1 MAMRNP
7 LLRAIFPRDSSR
19 SVFLRSR
26 KGLMA
31 AYATGILL
39 AGAALTAGLS
49 TRASADE
56 TCIGLVTK
64 VYRANAKIGVQ
75 LLDNA
80 PVGANGAVIDFD
92 VLDGLPFDNVEPGD
106 RLKFNVE
113 QIGGVWTI
121 TRFQRQ

>member
-1 MAMRNP
+1 MRNP
-7 LLRAIFPRDSSR
+7 LLRVIFPRDSNR
-19 SVFLRSR
+19 GVLLRSR
-26 KGLMA
+26 KGLMV
-31 AYATGILL
+31 AYATGILS

-56 TCIGLVTK
+56 FCIGLVTK

-75 LLDNA
+75 LLENA
-80 PVGANGAVIDFD
+80 PVGVSGAVVDFD

-113 QIGGVWTI
+113 QIGGIWTI

>member
-1 MAMRNP
+1 MAMRNSLP
-7 LLRAIFPRDSSR
+7 RTIFPRDSGR
-19 SVFLRSR
+19 SVFLLSR
-26 KGLMA
+26 KGLMV
-31 AYATGILL
+31 AYAAGILS
-39 AGAALTAGLS
+39 AGAALTAGLPAP
-49 TRASADE
+49 ASADE
-56 TCIGLVTK
+56 LCIGLVTK

-80 PVGANGAVIDFD
+80 PVGASGAVIDFD
-92 VLDGLPFDNVEPGD
+92 VLDGVPFDNVEPGD